1 MTIRRAIIQLA
12 IGQTIFWAGLYYIFA
27 ALLIRWEMAEGW
39 SKTTL
44 TGAFTGA
51 ILMAALFSPIAGRLV
66 DCGHG
71 PKTLTGAALIGAGLV
86 ALLPTATNEWMFVA
100 IYLGLGACLGCCLYE
115 TCFAFVTRT
124 RGKES
129 KRAITLITLFAGF
142 ASTLSFPLC
151 HAISE
156 AFGWHY
162 AAFTLSGMVILI
174 GVPLIS
180 TAANFLE
187 SRHQQSEADIAAA
200 AAASPEPPE
209 PQPAPVSLFKNPV
222 FWLIAGGF
230 ALLAGNH
237 GIIINHMLP
246 ILDDRGLSGDAAVLI
261 ASMVGPMQVAGRLA
275 MMAVENRISSHAIT
289 TACFFAVGGATA
301 ALFYSTAISML
312 LVLFV
317 ILQGSGH
324 GVTSIMRPVIVREL
338 MGEKNFGAIS
348 GAIAVPYLMMW
359 AAAPLLGS
367 LLWTAGGYDLALMVI
382 GGFAVIGLFS
392 YRAAVM
398 IAR

>member
-1 MTIRRAIIQLA
+1 MSVRRAIIQLA

-51 ILMAALFSPIAGRLV
+51 ILMAAIFSPIAGRWV
-66 DCGHG
+66 DRGQG
-71 PKTLTGAALIGAGLV
+71 PRVLCGAALIGACLV
-86 ALLPTATNEWMFVA
+86 ALLPAAKNEWMFVS

-124 RGKES
+124 RGNES

-156 AFGWHY
+156 AFGWHS
-162 AAFTLSGMVILI
+162 AAFTLSAMVIFI
-174 GVPLIS
+174 GVPLIW
-180 TAANFLE
+180 TAASFLE
-187 SRHQQSEADIAAA
+187 KTHQQSEADMA
-200 AAASPEPPE
+200 AAASATAPEPK
-209 PQPAPVSLFKNPV
+209 PAPVRLIKNPV

-237 GIIINHMLP
+237 GIVINHMLP
-246 ILDDRGLSGDAAVLI
+246 IMDDRGLSGDAAVLT

-289 TACFFAVGGATA
+289 TACFFAVGGAAA
-301 ALFYSTAISML
+301 ALFYSTAVPML

-348 GAIAVPYLMMW
+348 GAIAVPYLIMW

-367 LLWTAGGYDLALMVI
+367 LLWAAGGYDLALMVI
-382 GGFAVIGLFS
+382 GAFAVIGLIS
-392 YRAAVM
+392 YRGAVHL
-398 IAR
+398 AR

>member
-51 ILMAALFSPIAGRLV
+51 ILMAAVFSPIAGRLV
-66 DCGHG
+66 DKGHG
-71 PKTLTGAALIGAGLV
+71 PRTLTSAALIGAGLV

-151 HAISE
+151 HAITE

-162 AAFTLSGMVILI
+162 AAFTLSGMVIFI
-174 GVPLIS
+174 GVPLIW

-209 PQPAPVSLFKNPV
+209 PQPAPVRLIRNPV

-237 GIIINHMLP
+237 GIVINHMLP
-246 ILDDRGLSGDAAVLI
+246 ILDDRGLSGDAAVLT

-289 TACFFAVGGATA
+289 TACFVAVGGATV
-301 ALFYSTAISML
+301 ALYYSTAIPML

-367 LLWTAGGYDLALMVI
+367 LLWTVGGYDLALMVI
-382 GGFAVIGLFS
+382 GGFSVVGFFS

>member
-1 MTIRRAIIQLA
+1 MTVRRAIIQLA

-27 ALLIRWEMAEGW
+27 ALLIRWELAEGW

-44 TGAFTGA
+44 TGAFSGA
-51 ILMAALFSPIAGRLV
+51 ILMAAIFSPIAGRVV
-66 DCGHG
+66 DQGHG
-71 PKTLTGAALIGAGLV
+71 PKILAGAALIGAGLV
-86 ALLPTATNEWMFVA
+86 ALLTTASNEWMFVG

-124 RGKES
+124 RGAES

-151 HAISE
+151 HAITE

-162 AAFTLSGMVILI
+162 AAFTLSGMVTLI
-174 GVPLIS
+174 GVPLIWTGAS
-180 TAANFLE
+180 FLETEHQKREADTAAE
-187 SRHQQSEADIAAA
+187 IAASTTPP
-200 AAASPEPPE
+200 SPP
-209 PQPAPVSLFKNPV
+209 PAPVRLLKNPV

-230 ALLAGNH
+230 AMLGGNH
-237 GIIINHMLP
+237 GIVINHMLP
-246 ILDDRGLSGDAAVLI
+246 ILADRGLSGDAAVLT

-301 ALFYSTAISML
+301 ALFFSSAVPML

-367 LLWTAGGYDLALMVI
+367 LLWAAGGYDLALMVI
-382 GGFAVIGLFS
+382 GGFAVAGLLS
-392 YRAAVM
+392 YRGAVM
-398 IAR
+398 ISR

>member
-1 MTIRRAIIQLA
+1 MTVRRAIIQLA

-44 TGAFTGA
+44 TGAFSGA
-51 ILMAALFSPIAGRLV
+51 ILMAAIFSPIAGRIV
-66 DCGHG
+66 DQGNG
-71 PKTLTGAALIGAGLV
+71 PKILTGAAVVGACLV
-86 ALLPTATNEWMFVA
+86 SLLTTATNEWAFVA

-151 HAISE
+151 HAITE

-162 AAFTLSGMVILI
+162 AAFTLSAMVIFI
-174 GVPLIS
+174 GAPLIW
-180 TAANFLE
+180 TAATFLE
-187 SRHQQSEADIAAA
+187 NQHQQSVAEIAAA
-200 AAASPEPPE
+200 EAASEEPPKA
-209 PQPAPVSLFKNPV
+209 QPAPVRLITNPV
-222 FWLIAGGF
+222 FWLIATGF
-230 ALLAGNH
+230 ALLGGNH
-237 GIIINHMLP
+237 GIVINHMLP
-246 ILDDRGLSGDAAVLI
+246 ILDDRGLSGDAAVLT

-289 TACFFAVGGATA
+289 TACFFAVGGATV
-301 ALFYSTAISML
+301 ALFFAPAVPML

-348 GAIAVPYLMMW
+348 GAIAVPYLIMW
-359 AAAPLLGS
+359 AVAPLLGS
-367 LLWTAGGYDLALMVI
+367 LLWAAGGYDLALIVI
-382 GGFAVIGLFS
+382 GGFAVVGLFS
-392 YRAAVM
+392 YRSAVM

>member
-1 MTIRRAIIQLA
+1 MSVRRAIIQLA

-51 ILMAALFSPIAGRLV
+51 ILMAAIFSPIAGRWV
-66 DCGHG
+66 DRGQG
-71 PKTLTGAALIGAGLV
+71 PRVLCGAALIGACLV
-86 ALLPTATNEWMFVA
+86 ALLPAAKNEWMFVS

-124 RGKES
+124 RGNES

-156 AFGWHY
+156 AFGWHS
-162 AAFTLSGMVILI
+162 AAFTLSAMVIFI
-174 GVPLIS
+174 GVPLIW
-180 TAANFLE
+180 TAASFLE
-187 SRHQQSEADIAAA
+187 KTHQQSEADMAAA
-200 AAASPEPPE
+200 AAASATAPEPK
-209 PQPAPVSLFKNPV
+209 PAPVRLIKNPV

-237 GIIINHMLP
+237 GIVINHMLP
-246 ILDDRGLSGDAAVLI
+246 IMDDRGLSGDAAVLT

-289 TACFFAVGGATA
+289 TACFFAVGGAAA
-301 ALFYSTAISML
+301 ALFYSTAVPML

-348 GAIAVPYLMMW
+348 GAIAVPYLIMW

-367 LLWTAGGYDLALMVI
+367 LLWAAGGYDLALMVI
-382 GGFAVIGLFS
+382 GAFAVIGLISF
-392 YRAAVM
+392 RGAVFL
-398 IAR
+398 AR

>member
-1 MTIRRAIIQLA
+1 MTVRRAIIQLA

-27 ALLIRWEMAEGW
+27 ALLIRWELAEGW

-44 TGAFTGA
+44 TGAFSGA
-51 ILMAALFSPIAGRLV
+51 ILMAAIFSPIAGRIV
-66 DCGHG
+66 DRGHG
-71 PKTLTGAALIGAGLV
+71 PKMLSGAAFLGACLV
-86 ALLPTATNEWMFVA
+86 SLLTTASSEWMFVA

-124 RGKES
+124 RGTES

-151 HAISE
+151 HAVSE
-156 AFGWHY
+156 AYGWEY
-162 AAFTLSGMVILI
+162 AAYTLSAMVILI
-174 GVPLIS
+174 GVPLIWTGARFLETQHQKREAD
-180 TAANFLE
+180 TAAE
-187 SRHQQSEADIAAA
+187 IAASQA
-200 AAASPEPPE
+200 PPSPPT
-209 PQPAPVSLFKNPV
+209 APVRLLKNPV

-230 ALLAGNH
+230 AMLGGNH
-237 GIIINHMLP
+237 GIVINHMLP
-246 ILDDRGLSGDAAVLI
+246 ILADRGLSGDAAVLT

-289 TACFFAVGGATA
+289 TACFVAVAGATT
-301 ALFYSTAISML
+301 ALFYSSAVPML

-324 GVTSIMRPVIVREL
+324 GVTSIMRPVIVREI

-359 AAAPLLGS
+359 AAAPFLGS
-367 LLWTAGGYDLALMVI
+367 VLWTIGGYDLALMVI
-382 GGFAVIGLFS
+382 GGFAVAGLLS
-392 YRAAVM
+392 YRGAVFF
-398 IAR
+398 AR

>member
-1 MTIRRAIIQLA
+1 MTVRRAIIQLA
-12 IGQTIFWAGLYYIFA
+12 IGQTIFWAGLYYLFA

-44 TGAFTGA
+44 TGAFSGA
-51 ILMAALFSPIAGRLV
+51 ILMAAIFSPIAGRLV
-66 DCGHG
+66 DQGNG
-71 PKTLTGAALIGAGLV
+71 PKVLAGAALVGAGLV
-86 ALLPTATNEWMFVA
+86 ALLTSASNEWMFVA

-151 HAISE
+151 HAITE

-162 AAFTLSGMVILI
+162 AAYTLSAMVTFI
-174 GVPLIS
+174 GVPLIW

-187 SRHQQSEADIAAA
+187 KTYQQSEADTAAEL
-200 AAASPEPPE
+200 AASPEPPKQ
-209 PQPAPVSLFKNPV
+209 QPAPVRLIKNPV

-230 ALLAGNH
+230 ALLGGNH
-237 GIIINHMLP
+237 GIVINHMLP
-246 ILDDRGLSGDAAVLI
+246 ILDDRGLSRDAAVLT

-301 ALFYSTAISML
+301 ALFFAPAIPML

-359 AAAPLLGS
+359 AVAPLLGS
-367 LLWTAGGYDLALMVI
+367 LLWAAGGYDLALMVI
-382 GGFAVIGLFS
+382 GAFAVIGLLS
-392 YRAAVM
+392 YRGAV
-398 IAR
+398 ILSR